1 MVSWRLD
8 PLSATSSHSKANY
21 QGRNL
26 FFLILAICLPAA
38 LLYLRL
44 VFGIAATDSRIE
56 SHQATWLSRWSFV
69 ALFCFFITQLVCAR
83 YVQRLLAQGQTRVR
97 DALQY
102 GGVLVMCILFSLTG
116 AVMLEAFGL
125 NVFLRT
131 AGIR

>member
-1 MVSWRLD
+1 M
-8 PLSATSSHSKANY
+8 
-21 QGRNL
+21 
-26 FFLILAICLPAA
+26 AICLPAA

-44 VFGIAATDSRIE
+44 VFAIAAADIRVET
-56 SHQATWLSRWSFV
+56 HQATWLSRWSIV
-69 ALFCFFITQLVCAR
+69 ALFCFFVVQLICAR
-83 YVQRLLAQGQTRVR
+83 YVQRLLAPGQTRVR

-102 GGVLVMCILFSLTG
+102 GGVLVMCVLFSLTG